1 MIHFLKS
8 IFFLSILRA
17 VFSKRSSD
25 AFQKYFKTN
34 FSKTPSPRVLAFV
47 HRQARKYCLSR
58 SPYSKTDNVKL
69 LKQSP
74 SALNLFSFN
83 LNELKKNLNNKDSD
97 EDGNE
102 VLPAWVNALISYEAP
117 KMKSSKRKSSDENT
131 PMKEYDTSSNSKSSK
146 FPLTSLINVEA
157 LLMAS
162 GQMPI
167 AETDSD
173 KSTLLLL
180 DMLSDTQTKSNST
193 SNVSILEQAQNEF
206 SWNSFISN
214 LQKNVVDIVETPNG
228 GSSVKAYET
237 LLNQATQNLEKFLL
251 EATLSLSPERVQ
263 SLIAAATR
271 SLSVGQNADSFK
283 STVDGIVA
291 VAESLAREQG
301 LDVSEAAAQARATTK
316 YTTEFLRVANG
327 VLLSGYVSGTTRVF
341 EERNEELA
349 KEMNINLEDADN
361 TKPLFY
367 KYKSV
372 QSMQDSDFNHVLNM
386 GANMAKLSGGIYQDT
401 IPTIHDLGHALVAN
415 GTVAN
420 VNFMVTDSIGY
431 EKDFRSLD
439 SVTNNEPIMI
449 RTITI
454 RGFDA
459 SDDSVDRESLLID
472 ICNADTIPLSD
483 SKENILV
490 HQGLLNVAKEMYKEI
505 MPMIDNTGPMHKIVL
520 NGHSIGGS
528 LANLLLLL
536 MTVDKGSD
544 FVSSK
549 IGRVYTY
556 GSPPVARLADLSQ
569 NSQNQPDCA
578 ILQEMSLP
586 PDICYG
592 YVQPWDP
599 IVRLFSNIDP
609 MYPLIGDLGEDGLTL
624 WASGPARTL
633 RPITR
638 AILEAWEKWPSFRD
652 ANRYVMDQEYMHIGS
667 LHILMPDPGRYLTDR
682 LITVNINTYPVD
694 EVLRISPSE
703 LYSALEEAF
712 PLDTFSISLLP
723 TSIRS
728 FVHHFFPAYS
738 DGMVA
743 FVQNWRKNWKKRPT
757 TNLSSSVEREILS
770 VQRNQAAFELA
781 DQATKWILGAKW
793 D

>member
-1 MIHFLKS
+1 MTHLLRS
-8 IFFLSILRA
+8 ILFVSILRA
-17 VFSKRSSD
+17 VFSKRSSN
-25 AFQKYFKTN
+25 AIQKYFE
-34 FSKTPSPRVLAFV
+34 SKWSETPSPRGLAFV
-47 HRQARKYCLSR
+47 HRPARKYRIL
-58 SPYSKTDNVKL
+58 
-69 LKQSP
+69 QSP
-74 SALNLFSFN
+74 KRESSSLNLFSFN
-83 LNELKKNLNNKDSD
+83 LNELKKSSTNKDND
-97 EDGNE
+97 ESGKD
-102 VLPAWVNALISYEAP
+102 VLPSWVNAL
-117 KMKSSKRKSSDENT
+117 MKSKGKSSDENQVNQDYERS
-131 PMKEYDTSSNSKSSK
+131 PNPKSSE
-146 FPLTSLINVEA
+146 FPLTSIINVEA

-162 GQMPI
+162 GQMPT
-167 AETDSD
+167 AETGSDS
-173 KSTLLLL
+173 STLLLL
-180 DMLSDTQTKSNST
+180 DMLSDPQNISNS
-193 SNVSILEQAQNEF
+193 SNNVNILEQAQNEF
-206 SWNSFISN
+206 SWNSFVSN
-214 LQKNVVDIVETPNG
+214 LQRNVMDIVDTPNG
-228 GSSVKAYET
+228 GSSGKAYET
-237 LLNQATQNLEKFLL
+237 LLNQATQNLEKFLF
-251 EATLSLSPERVQ
+251 EATLSVSPERIQ
-263 SLIAAATR
+263 SLIVAATR

-283 STVDGIVA
+283 STVDGLVA
-291 VAESLAREQG
+291 VAESVAREQG

-316 YTTEFLRVANG
+316 YTSEFLQVANG
-327 VLLSGYVSGTTRVF
+327 VLISGYVGGTNRLL

-349 KEMNINLEDADN
+349 KEMNINLQDADN

-372 QSMQDSDFNHVLNM
+372 QSIQDSDFNHVLNI

-401 IPTIHDLGHALVAN
+401 IPTIHNLGHALVAN
-415 GTVAN
+415 GTSAN
-420 VNFMVTDSIGY
+420 VNYMVTDSIGY

-439 SVTNNEPIMI
+439 AVTSDEPMLL
-449 RTITI
+449 RTITL

-459 SDDSVDRESLLID
+459 SDDTVDRESLLYN
-472 ICNADTIPLSD
+472 ICNAEAVPLSED
-483 SKENILV
+483 HDGILV
-490 HQGLLNVAKEMYKEI
+490 HQGMLNLAREIYKEI
-505 MPMIDNTGPMHKIVL
+505 IPFIDNTGPMHKIVL

-536 MTVDKGSD
+536 MTEDKGSE

-556 GSPPVARLADLSQ
+556 GSPPVARLKHLREDSE
-569 NSQNQPDCA
+569 NQYDCA
-578 ILQEMSLP
+578 ILRSMSLP
-586 PDICYG
+586 SDISYG

-638 AILEAWEKWPSFRD
+638 AILEAWGKWPSFRD
-652 ANRYVMDQEYMHIGS
+652 ANRYAMDQEYIHMGS

-682 LITVNINTYPVD
+682 LVTVNINTYPVD
-694 EVLRISPSE
+694 EVLRISPNE
-703 LYSALEEAF
+703 FYRALEEAF
-712 PLDTFSISLLP
+712 PLDVFSISLLP

-738 DGMVA
+738 DGMVDY
-743 FVQNWRKNWKKRPT
+743 VKNWKKNWKKRST
-757 TNLSSSVEREILS
+757 TKLSSDVENEIMT

>member
-1 MIHFLKS
+1 MVYVLRS
-8 IFFLSILRA
+8 VLFFSILRA

-25 AFQKYFKTN
+25 AIQKYFETN
-34 FSKTPSPRVLAFV
+34 WSETPPRGLAFV
-47 HRQARKYCLSR
+47 HRQARKYRVLR
-58 SPYSKTDNVKL
+58 SPSSKAVDTSFFRNR
-69 LKQSP
+69 QTS
-74 SALNLFSFN
+74 LNLFSFN
-83 LNELKKNLNNKDSD
+83 LNELKRNLNNKDND
-97 EDGNE
+97 ESGNE
-102 VLPAWVNALISYEAP
+102 VLPAWVNALISYETP
-117 KMKSSKRKSSDENT
+117 NLKSKSKSTGD
-131 PMKEYDTSSNSKSSK
+131 KEDSQKYDNSPSSKSS
-146 FPLTSLINVEA
+146 PLTSLINVEA

-162 GQMPI
+162 GQIPTEEI
-167 AETDSD
+167 DSD

-180 DMLSDTQTKSNST
+180 DMLSDTQTISNST
-193 SNVSILEQAQNEF
+193 NDINILERAQSEF

-214 LQKNVVDIVETPNG
+214 LQRNVMDMVETPNG
-228 GSSVKAYET
+228 ASSGKVYET

-251 EATLSLSPERVQ
+251 DATLSVSPERIQ
-263 SLIAAATR
+263 SLIVAATK
-271 SLSVGQNADSFK
+271 SLSVGQSADSFK

-291 VAESLAREQG
+291 VAESMAREQG

-327 VLLSGYVSGTTRVF
+327 VLLSGYVSGTTRLF

-372 QSMQDSDFNHVLNM
+372 QSIQDSDFNHVLNM
-386 GANMAKLSGGIYQDT
+386 GANMAKLSGGIYQDM

-420 VNFMVTDSIGY
+420 VNYMVTDSIGY

-439 SVTNNEPIMI
+439 TVTNDEPILL
-449 RTITI
+449 RTVTL

-459 SDDSVDRESLLID
+459 SDDTVDRESLLND
-472 ICNADTIPLSD
+472 ICNAETTPLSD
-483 SKENILV
+483 KYENILV
-490 HQGLLNVAKEMYKEI
+490 HRGMLNLAKEMYKEI
-505 MPMIDNTGPMHKIVL
+505 IPIIDNTGPMHKVVL

-528 LANLLLLL
+528 MANLLLLL
-536 MTVDKGSD
+536 MTVDKGSEY
-544 FVSSK
+544 VKSK

-556 GSPPVARLADLSQ
+556 GSPPVARLKYYEDLE
-569 NSQNQPDCA
+569 NQRDCA
-578 ILQEMSLP
+578 ILQAMSLP
-586 PDICYG
+586 SDMSYG

-599 IVRLFSNIDP
+599 IVRLFSNIDA

-638 AILEAWEKWPSFRD
+638 AILEAWEGWKSFRD
-652 ANRYVMDQEYMHIGS
+652 ANRYVMDQEYMHMGL

-694 EVLRISPSE
+694 EVLRISPHE
-703 LYSALEEAF
+703 FYSALEETF
-712 PLDTFSISLLP
+712 PLDVFSISLLP

-738 DGMVA
+738 DGMVDY
-743 FVQNWRKNWKKRPT
+743 VKNWKKNWKKRST
-757 TNLSSSVEREILS
+757 TKFSSDVKNEIIT